1 MPACSVTGLLLAPE
15 SPRWLIAVGRN
26 EEARAI
32 FVKYHAGGD
41 QSSALVEFEMAE
53 VEQTV
58 HLEEAAANQTS
69 YMDMLR
75 TKGNRHRLFISIT
88 LGIFAQ
94 WNGVGIVSETLTSL
108 SFA

>member
-1 MPACSVTGLLLAPE
+1 MPALSVTGLILAPE

-32 FVKYHAGGD
+32 FVKYHVGGD
-41 QSSALVEFEMAE
+41 QNSALVEFEMAE

-58 HLEEAAANQTS
+58 HLEEAAANQSS
-69 YMDMLR
+69 YMGMLR

-88 LGIFAQ
+88 LGILTQ
-94 WNGVGIVSETLTSL
+94 WNGVGIVSTNLT
-108 SFA
+108 